1 MLESQKKAIYNYRQ
15 KRKENGNPIKTKL
28 KYVKCNICEKEY
40 LNTNLSHHKNTS
52 YHQKHQKIKDFI
64 NELQ

>member
-1 MLESQKKAIYNYRQ
+1 MLECQKKAIYNYRQ
-15 KRKENGNPIKTKL
+15 KRREDGNPIKTKL
-28 KYVKCNICEKEY
+28 KYVKCSICEKEY
-40 LNTNLSHHKNTS
+40 LNTNQSHHKATA